1 MITGWLNDGGKYY
14 YLNPAD
20 GKMIANGSF
29 VVNNVNYTFNQSGVC
44 LSETSAIDGG
54 SAGSVYTPG
63 TAGTVAN
70 GNYMGTPAAGNAQNG
85 ITTGN
90 SGSGNAAV
98 GSAPGGSTTTATGAT
113 TAESSQTN
121 TGMSAGNYQT
131 GRTGNFK
138 QCIYFHFQQRNK
150 YLRQLPDRRS
160 GILQQQL
167 RFRKLQLWLCIN
179 YSAGRQYSRQ
189 QEQLLYRHR
198 QRDRTGKRQCVL

>member
-1 MITGWLNDGGKYY
+1 MVDMYKEDGGKYY

-63 TAGTVAN
+63 TGGTVAN
-70 GNYMGTPAAGNAQNG
+70 GNYTGTPAAGNAQNG

-90 SGSGNAAV
+90 RGSGNAAA

-113 TAESSQTN
+113 TPGSSQTN

-131 GRTGNFK
+131 GGPGTSNSASTSTSNSGTSTSGS
-138 QCIYFHFQQRNK
+138 Y
-150 YLRQLPDRRS
+150 RRS